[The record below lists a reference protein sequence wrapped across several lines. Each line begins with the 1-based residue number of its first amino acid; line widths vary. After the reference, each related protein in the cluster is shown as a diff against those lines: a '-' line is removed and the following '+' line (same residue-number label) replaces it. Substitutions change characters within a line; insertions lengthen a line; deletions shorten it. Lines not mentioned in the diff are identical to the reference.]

1 MVLQNDQKKWRIREC
16 IAGQLTS
23 LAEIYSLQ
31 TVFSYLI
38 PITFKFCSDPV
49 SIVRTEAAKQI
60 GNLIKKFNSSEEGKL
75 VYLPA
80 IIENIKGFASFTKF
94 TQR

>member
-1 MVLQNDQKKWRIREC
+1 MEAIRHLSDILRVINQERREELVDIFMVLQNDQKKWRIREC
-16 IAGQLTS
+16 IATQLTS

-60 GNLIKKFNSSEEGKL
+60 GNLVKKFNSSE
-75 VYLPA
+75 
-80 IIENIKGFASFTKF
+80 
-94 TQR
+94 

>member
-1 MVLQNDQKKWRIREC
+1 MILQKDQKKWRIREC

-23 LAEIYSLQ
+23 LSEIYSLQ

-49 SIVRTEAAKQI
+49 SIVRTEAALQI
-60 GNLIKKFNSSEEGKL
+60 GSLVKKFNTEETKDI
-75 VYLPA
+75 YLPA
-80 IIENIKGFASFTKF
+80 IIENIKGFANFSKF